1 MPVVRFIQASASAQ
15 PGSMVTFWM
24 MTMPMIA
31 IARNDSSILGL
42 RRNHSSL
49 VGLRT
54 VKVIAS
60 LGQDLTQFAHRLQ
73 FALSSMVRAKVNSGH
88 GATVSVPLKQAAFA
102 VHVEQTSGL
111 ARSATIP
118 VRP

>member
-1 MPVVRFIQASASAQ
+1 MPVARLTQASIS
-15 PGSMVTFWM
+15 SHTVNMVTFWM

-31 IARNDSSILGL
+31 IARNDSSIFGL

-73 FALSSMVRAKVNSGH
+73 FALSSIVRAKVNSGH

-102 VHVEQTSGL
+102 VHVAQTSGL

-118 VRP
+118 VRA